1 MTARLNGINTV
12 NIEQLSKLINFQ
24 IMIGDYNSLIYIR
37 IKPNNPRMSSKILVC
52 LSNQWL
58 DYH

>member
-24 IMIGDYNSLIYIR
+24 IMIGDYNSLIYIQ